1 MTPRFRGVI
10 QLLARST
17 LTRVFFS
24 ESFFDQECT
33 WIRPQWWLLDLEN
46 EGGDPG
52 EEKHADVAVQEGW
65 DDGVTDVVMPAIGIQ
80 TRGHAE

>member
-1 MTPRFRGVI
+1 M
-10 QLLARST
+10 LARST
-17 LTRVFFS
+17 LTRVSFS
-24 ESFFDQECT
+24 ESFFDQACRWLDQECT

-65 DDGVTDVVMPAIGIQ
+65 DDGVTDVVVPAIGIQ